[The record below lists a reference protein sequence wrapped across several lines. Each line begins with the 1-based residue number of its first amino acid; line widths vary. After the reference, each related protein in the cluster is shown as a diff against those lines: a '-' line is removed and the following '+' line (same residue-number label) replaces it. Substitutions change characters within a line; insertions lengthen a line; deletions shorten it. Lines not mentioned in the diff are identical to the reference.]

1 MKILKSIFRI
11 LSRYGWGTTLVVL
24 AAFAVG
30 FTWSS
35 SDELYSNIRLFDK
48 AAIAISSSYVEN
60 LDERSLIKAGID
72 GMLAKLDPYSKY
84 LSDADY
90 LYLKQETDGEF
101 EGIGVSLGFHHDTLT
116 VESVLEGTPS
126 YNRGIIAGDRIIA
139 IDGVDTEKVGMK
151 QIKMAL
157 RGQKGSAVN
166 LDIYRPGTG
175 LLKFRVE
182 RDTVEVK
189 AITYCSI
196 VKGEVGYI
204 KLALFSS
211 GCTKELH
218 DAIRDLKK
226 QGMTSLI
233 LDLRDNPGGLL
244 LESVEIASMFLPE
257 KAGIVETRSKG
268 GLIGDTYFSSGKS
281 DFQVGG
287 LAVLVD
293 SQTASAA
300 EIVAGAIQDHD
311 RGVIIG
317 GATFGKGL
325 VQQIMQFTDD
335 SALKLTTAKYYL
347 PSGRCL
353 QKPDWSTF
361 ELVSVKDAEPT
372 DSLFSTDSGRSV
384 FGGGGIM
391 PDIFIEGNALSAYG
405 EALKS
410 ESHIFDFSLS
420 YLTSHKI
427 SPKFKVDAII
437 MADFKKFLESRDF
450 HYETNER
457 TAFLELRNNLNEP
470 SAKLEA
476 ALDVVDTELSAKESW
491 EFDDHYSEIARL
503 LQETIIFQ
511 AFGETT
517 LYREIR
523 LPSEPEITE
532 ALNILSDNNRYAGIL
547 TIR

>member
-1 MKILKSIFRI
+1 
-11 LSRYGWGTTLVVL
+11 VVL

-72 GMLAKLDPYSKY
+72 GMLAKLDPYSRF

-90 LYLKQETDGEF
+90 LYLKQETEGEF

-116 VESVLEGTPS
+116 IESVLEGTPS
-126 YNRGIIAGDRIIA
+126 YNRGVLAGDRIIA
-139 IDGVDTEKVGMK
+139 IDGVSTIKMGMK
-151 QIKMAL
+151 EIKMAL
-157 RGQKGSAVN
+157 RGEKGSAVI
-166 LDIYRPGTG
+166 LDIFRPGIG
-175 LLKFRVE
+175 RLNLQVE
-182 RDTVEVK
+182 RATVEIK
-189 AITYCSI
+189 AIPYYSM
-196 VKGEVGYI
+196 VKGDVGFI
-204 KLALFSS
+204 KLARFSG
-211 GCTKELH
+211 GCNKELH

-226 QGMTSLI
+226 LGMTSLI
-233 LDLRDNPGGLL
+233 LDMRDNPGGLL
-244 LESVEIASMFLPE
+244 LESVEVASMFLPE
-257 KAGIVETRSKG
+257 KAKIVETRSKG
-268 GLIGDTYFSSGKS
+268 GLVGDTYFSSGKS
-281 DFQVGG
+281 DFQIGG

-311 RGVIIG
+311 RGIIIG
-317 GATFGKGL
+317 TATFGKGL

-353 QKPDWSTF
+353 QKADWSTF
-361 ELVSVKDAEPT
+361 ELVSVKDAEPI

-391 PDIFIEGNALSAYG
+391 PDLFVEGNTFSDYG
-405 EALKS
+405 ENLKG

-420 YLTSHKI
+420 YLATHKI
-427 SPKFKVDAII
+427 NSKFKIDAAI
-437 MADFKKFLESRDF
+437 MTDFKKFLETREF
-450 HYETNER
+450 RYETNER
-457 TAFLELRNNLNEP
+457 AAFLELKNNLSEP
-470 SAKLEA
+470 SARLA
-476 ALDVVDTELSAKESW
+476 TALNVVDSELSARENW
-491 EFDDHYSEIARL
+491 EFDNHYSEVSRL
-503 LQETIIFQ
+503 LHETIILQ
-511 AFGETT
+511 AFGEST

-523 LPSEPEITE
+523 LPSEPEIQE
-532 ALNILSDNNRYAGIL
+532 ALNILSDNNRYADIL
-547 TIR
+547 TLH